1 MSLKVSIVH
10 LLLCPEIRD
19 EEVVLLDS
27 TDGVRQEVG
36 TEDT

>member
-1 MSLKVSIVH
+1 M
-10 LLLCPEIRD
+10 CPEIRD

-36 TEDT
+36 TEDTWY